1 MSVFQKSR
9 AITPSKI
16 DQSKKKMNRHD
27 PSIVVHIYFKFHE
40 ILPASDC
47 EMAVNVHF

>member
-16 DQSKKKMNRHD
+16 DQSKKMNRHD

-40 ILPASDC
+40 NLPASD
-47 EMAVNVHF
+47 